1 MAATIGYQAR
11 FAQSA
16 TKKHDQDSESAVR
29 QRHATRRGP
38 ARRSAGTSQVAVERF
53 GRIAYAVL
61 LMTVVLAVVI
71 ASVVRAERPRPD
83 SWTAVT
89 VQESGTLWALAR
101 AHPVAGLSTAETVD
115 LIQRSN
121 HLDSALITPGQA
133 LRVPAPEGSD
143 TAFASR

>member
-1 MAATIGYQAR
+1 MAATISYQAR

-16 TKKHDQDSESAVR
+16 TKKHDHDSETAVR
-29 QRHATRRGP
+29 RRHAMQRNT
-38 ARRSAGTSQVAVERF
+38 GTSQATIRRL

-61 LMTVVLAVVI
+61 LMSVVLAVVI
-71 ASVVRAERPRPD
+71 ASVVRAERPLPHA
-83 SWTAVT
+83 WTAVT

-101 AHPVAGLSTAETVD
+101 AHPVDGLSTAETVD

-133 LRVPAPEGSD
+133 LRVPAPEGND
-143 TAFASR
+143 TALASR